1 MPETSRRVAV
11 TLIAATNEDA
21 HQVMAGMLDAV
32 RGALPG
38 LAIHST
44 TTSAF
49 DLDEDDEPE
58 PAVQLVLSGSAVV
71 GVYVDRPDLA
81 DERARE
87 YRGVVVALPIETDHR
102 RNGGT
107 DA

>member
-11 TLIAATNEDA
+11 TLIAATDENA
-21 HQVMAGMLDAV
+21 HQVMAGVLDAV
-32 RGALPG
+32 RNALPD

-49 DLDEDDEPE
+49 DLDEDDAPE
-58 PAVQLVLSGSAVV
+58 AEVQLVLSGSTLD
-71 GVYVDRPDLA
+71 GTYVDNPDRA
-81 DERARE
+81 DEHARNIG
-87 YRGVVVALPIETDHR
+87 GVVVALPIETDHR
-102 RNGGT
+102 RPETT